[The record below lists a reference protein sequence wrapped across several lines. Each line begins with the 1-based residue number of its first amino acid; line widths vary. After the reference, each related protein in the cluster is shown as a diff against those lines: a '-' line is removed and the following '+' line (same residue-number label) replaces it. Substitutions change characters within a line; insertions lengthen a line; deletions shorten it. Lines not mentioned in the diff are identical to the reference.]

1 MKLSDKNAKVNIL
14 ITQFGRACLADFGL
28 ATAKDSKS
36 LAVTSAPMTRT
47 WGTLR
52 WQAPELLDP
61 DLDDAKCINTMAS
74 DVYAYAL
81 VCYEVSDVYP
91 GDQHRFSLLSQ
102 IFSGQMPFHDIK
114 KDYKVISAVM
124 DGKRPRRPMHD
135 IGHIRG
141 LDDDIW
147 SIIESCWNQEW
158 AHRPIAHQI
167 VLQLRSSPS
176 WSADKRPV
184 DKFDPSFPSRSL
196 YTQTDHPFAALHSS
210 SDSDT

>member
-1 MKLSDKNAKVNIL
+1 MKLSDNAKVNIL
-14 ITQFGRACLADFGL
+14 ITQSGRACLADFGL

-36 LAVTSAPMTRT
+36 LAVTSAQTRAC
-47 WGTLR
+47 TLR

-61 DLDDAKCINTMAS
+61 DLDEAKCINTMAS

-81 VCYEVSDVYP
+81 VCYEVPDVYP

-102 IFSGQMPFHDIK
+102 IFSGQMPFDDIK
-114 KDYKVISAVM
+114 KDYKFIIAVM
-124 DGKRPRRPMHD
+124 AGKRPRRPMHD
-135 IGHIRG
+135 TSHIRG

-158 AHRPIAHQI
+158 AHRPTAHQI
-167 VLQLRSSPS
+167 VVQLRSSPS

-184 DKFDPSFPSRSL
+184 DKFDPSFPSRTL
-196 YTQTDHPFAALHSS
+196 YTQTDHPFAALPSS